1 MFGLGSDQ
9 LSLSLDIATE
19 TWCLLNSFHEGA
31 AAIIRLRDHL
41 GERARCPAA
50 RLNLRPCL
58 LPREIPGDDVVFLRA
73 TTRAIL

>member
-31 AAIIRLRDHL
+31 AIRLRDHL
-41 GERARCPAA
+41 GAA
-50 RLNLRPCL
+50 SSVPCSPL
-58 LPREIPGDDVVFLRA
+58 ESQAMFVAAREIPGDDVVFLRA